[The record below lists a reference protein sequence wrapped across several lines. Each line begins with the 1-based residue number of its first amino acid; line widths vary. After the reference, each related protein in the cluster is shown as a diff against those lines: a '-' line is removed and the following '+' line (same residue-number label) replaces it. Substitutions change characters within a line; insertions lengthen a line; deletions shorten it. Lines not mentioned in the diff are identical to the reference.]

1 MQYAIQNSALEKE
14 AEKVRHGAKR
24 KEAEQCP
31 MEEEDKASKENVGDN
46 IMMYDTSREHLI
58 GGRFNEGY
66 HGNSNLRT
74 PTAQFAERSNG
85 PDINYW
91 AY

>member
-46 IMMYDTSREHLI
+46 INDV
-58 GGRFNEGY
+58 
-66 HGNSNLRT
+66 
-74 PTAQFAERSNG
+74 
-85 PDINYW
+85 
-91 AY
+91 